1 MSTKTQSDLSVKEKK
16 ETNAFEND
24 TTAATH
30 GIRSS
35 PVSTVER
42 MRRRKE
48 RKEIALLEQSSHRRY
63 HLKIL
68 LMYSVVHYSYSS
80 ALRTAQHHDVVHLLS
95 NQDIINLKTALQSI
109 SLPSH
114 KNHHSNENNN
124 HEYNDGQNKDRNNK
138 DQSDDQND
146 DQNNGQND
154 GSGRWTYLLNVLS
167 STETMFQ
174 NERKAYQKQYNN
186 NTSSFHNTSSN
197 TTVKSQ
203 HLTEEHRNSLYQNGF
218 CIVDHYLSNNEVS
231 KACDLIT
238 NDGQA
243 SFKHPF
249 NSSNTRDDRIT
260 WLNDNEYDDD
270 DDAQQHQ
277 STASSAQS
285 REGVSSLCALFGP
298 LLNELEVKSSL
309 SSSTSS
315 SVVVEY
321 QLAKYERGAHGYV
334 RHLDYTSSSSSSSS
348 SSDRKKSKNG
358 RYLSVVLYL
367 NENVRLPNLIII
379 FEDYIQKRFT
389 TILSSH
395 IRILISH
402 YFHIFWFFYIFII
415 VEDGRWW

>member
-1 MSTKTQSDLSVKEKK
+1 MSTKKQSDLSVKEKK

-24 TTAATH
+24 TTVSAAATH

-48 RKEIALLEQSSHRRY
+48 RKEIALLEQSSRRRY

-309 SSSTSS
+309 SSSSSSSSS

-334 RHLDYTSSSSSSSS
+334 RHLDYTSSSSSSSSS

-389 TILSSH
+389 TIYH
-395 IRILISH
+395 LIYVFS
-402 YFHIFWFFYIFII
+402 YLIIFIYFGSFI
-415 VEDGRWW
+415 FLL